1 MSNQKLPL
9 WAKKPKHTK
18 EVIATEKGW
27 VVKETGEIL
36 VSIKNLDQR
45 LKQFQKPEPKK
56 EEVKNEKEEIP
67 LVEEPSSEKVL
78 VEHTKPEVV
87 VEPVEQPAK
96 PAKRQYTRRK

>member
-1 MSNQKLPL
+1 MSNQKLPI
-9 WAKKPKHTK
+9 WARKPNHAK
-18 EVIATEKGW
+18 EVIATVKGW

-78 VEHTKPEVV
+78 VEPTKP
-87 VEPVEQPAK
+87 EPVEQPT
-96 PAKRQYTRRK
+96 KRKYTRRK